1 MQKIKEAVNNKVN
14 SLKSWFIEK
23 FWRQKSLLRKLKE
36 KIDKKNKNRGWHDF
50 AQMLMNMA
58 TVAAYCTISLAFAE
72 YQKTEWFYI
81 FSIMVILFFGGLSIW
96 DFVCLLGW
104 GKIKNFF
111 KGLRSGI
118 EDLFLWMKEA
128 YPRLRLVLPAMAVL
142 IGFTVYNYHDT
153 KYYRNVA
160 EVFGIPMGVGEPMS
174 AAERQNCAGYWK
186 IQNYPIKSRVELE
199 YQEPYGQMEVMREYS
214 SLYGMRMFQPAF
226 RIVCCYR
233 KGERDKYRSYGQEYF
248 MTARE
253 GLLMKHIMIRKAT
266 SSTAQKGTQR
276 WDMYMTVLEMRRRE
290 STLTCRK

>member
-1 MQKIKEAVNNKVN
+1 
-14 SLKSWFIEK
+14 
-23 FWRQKSLLRKLKE
+23 
-36 KIDKKNKNRGWHDF
+36 
-50 AQMLMNMA
+50 
-58 TVAAYCTISLAFAE
+58 
-72 YQKTEWFYI
+72 
-81 FSIMVILFFGGLSIW
+81 
-96 DFVCLLGW
+96 
-104 GKIKNFF
+104 
-111 KGLRSGI
+111 
-118 EDLFLWMKEA
+118 
-128 YPRLRLVLPAMAVL
+128 
-142 IGFTVYNYHDT
+142 
-153 KYYRNVA
+153 
-160 EVFGIPMGVGEPMS
+160 MGVGEPMS